1 MRTDAKEVPV
11 AIAAF
16 LVMIAIAALPSSA
29 QSIPDLQSFFRQDIG
44 LSQDQIAAI
53 RNGQPVT
60 KALPSRT
67 PAEVFLFGAIY
78 IHAAP
83 ESYIQFARDFDR
95 LRKLPNYLALGTFSN
110 PPQPSDF
117 KGFSFDSDDIQ
128 DLKNCKPGDCLIQM
142 PGSSMEEFHRSIN
155 WSVPEVSEQVNQHLQ
170 RAAVQ
175 RLLAYERDG
184 NQALGIYN
192 DKPNPTEV
200 PKQFAYILSYA
211 KALPERLPDFY
222 RYLLDYPNAKPANVE
237 DTFYWA
243 RVKFGLKP
251 TLRVVHV
258 VSMRGDPAEPMAYAV
273 AEKQLYSSHY
283 FETAL
288 DLSFCIREGND
299 PKQPGF
305 YLIMVMGSE
314 QAGLTGAKG
323 SIIRKVAVGRS
334 VSNLRDALTTIMNA
348 LEGNEGKP

>member
-1 MRTDAKEVPV
+1 
-11 AIAAF
+11 
-16 LVMIAIAALPSSA
+16 
-29 QSIPDLQSFFRQDIG
+29 
-44 LSQDQIAAI
+44 
-53 RNGQPVT
+53 
-60 KALPSRT
+60 
-67 PAEVFLFGAIY
+67 
-78 IHAAP
+78 
-83 ESYIQFARDFDR
+83 
-95 LRKLPNYLALGTFSN
+95 
-110 PPQPSDF
+110 
-117 KGFSFDSDDIQ
+117 
-128 DLKNCKPGDCLIQM
+128 
-142 PGSSMEEFHRSIN
+142 MEEFHRSIN

>member
-1 MRTDAKEVPV
+1 
-11 AIAAF
+11 
-16 LVMIAIAALPSSA
+16 MIAIAALPSSA